1 MTDQYGRSINYMRIS
16 VTDRCNLRCVYCMP
30 AEGVE
35 QISHSEIL
43 TYQEITRIARI
54 AAGLGITRIKLT
66 GGEPLVRRELHSLVS
81 MLTALDQV
89 EEVTLTTNGILLGE
103 QIAQL
108 AAAGIQAVNVSL
120 DTLDREQ
127 YRAITRRDGLEKV
140 LASLEKMKEF
150 PQIRVKLNCVPLA
163 GDSQEQWCSLAK
175 LAKDREID
183 VRFIEMMPVGL
194 GKNFPLCSQE
204 EVLRSLRD
212 TFGSEKK
219 ADSREAPAGNGPA
232 SYVTFEGFRG
242 RIGFISSLSHKFCGE
257 CNRVRLSAEGF
268 LKPCLQYAE
277 GTDLRRLLRQ
287 GASDQEIRSAI
298 RQTVWEKPACHQ
310 FGRAAEEGTEQ
321 KNMNR
326 IGG

>member
-1 MTDQYGRSINYMRIS
+1 MKDQYGRSINYIRIS

-30 AEGVE
+30 EEGVE

-54 AAGLGITRIKLT
+54 GAGMGITRIKLT
-66 GGEPLVRRELHSLVS
+66 GGEPLVRGELHRLVS

-103 QIAQL
+103 QIQQL
-108 AAAGIQAVNVSL
+108 AAAGIRAVNISL

-127 YRAITRRDGLEKV
+127 YRAITRRDGLGRV
-140 LASLEKMKEF
+140 LASLEKMREF
-150 PQIRVKLNCVPLA
+150 PQIRVKINCVPLA
-163 GDSQEQWCSLAK
+163 GDGQKQWRSLAE
-175 LAKDREID
+175 LARNREID
-183 VRFIEMMPVGL
+183 VRFIEMMPVGQ
-194 GKNFPLCSQE
+194 GKKFPLCSQE
-204 EVLRSLRD
+204 EVLGSLRE
-212 TFGSEKK
+212 TFGSEKR
-219 ADSREAPAGNGPA
+219 ADSSEAPAGNGPA

-242 RIGFISSLSHKFCGE
+242 RIGFISALSHKFCGE

-277 GTDLRRLLRQ
+277 GADLRRLLRQ
-287 GASDQEIRSAI
+287 GASDQEIRSVI

-310 FGRAAEEGTEQ
+310 FGRALEEGIERQ
-321 KNMNR
+321 NMNK

>member
-1 MTDQYGRSINYMRIS
+1 M
-16 VTDRCNLRCVYCMP
+16 
-30 AEGVE
+30 
-35 QISHSEIL
+35 
-43 TYQEITRIARI
+43 
-54 AAGLGITRIKLT
+54 
-66 GGEPLVRRELHSLVS
+66 
-81 MLTALDQV
+81 
-89 EEVTLTTNGILLGE
+89 
-103 QIAQL
+103 
-108 AAAGIQAVNVSL
+108 
-120 DTLDREQ
+120 EQ

-150 PQIRVKLNCVPLA
+150 PWIRVKLNCVPLA

-242 RIGFISSLSHKFCGE
+242 RIGFISALSHKFCGE

-277 GTDLRRLLRQ
+277 GADLRRLLRQ

-310 FGRAAEEGTEQ
+310 FGRAADEGIER